1 MKTIADVTPLGAN
14 KDSVAP
20 VRILDAQGKVL
31 RVVSAEEFRR
41 THPGLTADR
50 DFSTARHRPRRAK
63 MKGLVAGAAALV
75 LAMIASPA
83 MAYMAVITTSVPVA
97 NAADDAELR
106 TAVASAVTDVLTRGI
121 AFSPTIVT
129 LEKATLVGNRLYLVL
144 FVTDEDGD
152 TSGST
157 LPGVVPPREDPI
169 DSPEKA
175 SRTTM

>member
-1 MKTIADVTPLGAN
+1 MKTIADVTALEAN
-14 KDSVAP
+14 KDFVAP

-83 MAYMAVITTSVPVA
+83 MAYMAVVTTSLPVA
-97 NAADDAELR
+97 KAADEPDVR
-106 TAVASAVTDVLTRGI
+106 TAAAAAVTDVLTRGI

-129 LEKATLVGNRLYLVL
+129 
-144 FVTDEDGD
+144 
-152 TSGST
+152 
-157 LPGVVPPREDPI
+157 
-169 DSPEKA
+169 PEKA